1 MKKYQNIMPYVH
13 LPIQS
18 GNEEILKQMNREM
31 KIDDYIKKINYLRKH
46 IPNCAIS
53 TDIIVGFPN
62 ETEKQFNDTLK
73 LVKKI
78 KFDNIFAFVYSPR
91 QGTKAANIK
100 DVISLQIKQDRLAKL
115 NLLVKK
121 HAKLNNQKWF
131 NKTLQVL
138 VEGKSKTDKK
148 T

>member
-1 MKKYQNIMPYVH
+1 MKKYENIMPYVH

-18 GNEEILKQMNREM
+18 GDNEILKQMNREM
-31 KIDDYIKKINYLRKH
+31 KISDYINKINYLKKQ

-62 ETEKQFNDTLK
+62 ETNKQFENTLK
-73 LVKKI
+73 LIRKI

-91 QGTKAANIK
+91 IGTRAALI
-100 DVISLQIKQDRLAKL
+100 DDHISLDVKQKRLAKL

-121 HAKLNNQKWF
+121 HAKFNNQK
-131 NKTLQVL
+131 
-138 VEGKSKTDKK
+138 
-148 T
+148 